1 MNAPANQMTA
11 NQQMTASKRDFVE
24 QIRSPDQQ
32 TKLATY
38 LPMDISAARFTE
50 VVVWAVQQNPDLV
63 KPSTDKTSLFLACQR
78 AAQDG
83 LLPDGREGAL
93 VMYSGKVQWQPMI
106 RGLRKRLADA
116 GFDLRAECVYEGD
129 EFDYQLGDEP
139 FINHKAP
146 KLGSGIKRGACIG
159 AYAIATN
166 LKTGE
171 KYREVMDIDQLNAV
185 ASVSRSSTGPWKGP
199 FADEMRRKTVGKRL
213 IKSLPIGDNRRLQE
227 LIDRDNEDY
236 DLERPAKPAPSAT
249 AAAVQAAVR
258 GERQQPPAQ
267 PERQPEQASNVID
280 GEYSHV
286 EGNGDGNGDDFDD
299 PLAN

>member
-11 NQQMTASKRDFVE
+11 NQQMTAAKRDFVE

-63 KPSTDKTSLFLACQR
+63 KPTTDKTSLFLACQR

-116 GFDLRAECVYEGD
+116 NFDIRAECVYDGD

-146 KLGSGIKRGACIG
+146 RLGSGVKRGDVIG

-166 LKTGE
+166 LNTGE

-185 ASVSRSSTGPWKGP
+185 AAVSRSGTGGPWKGP
-199 FADEMRRKTVGKRL
+199 FKTEMYRKTVAKRL

-236 DLERPAKPAPSAT
+236 DLDRAAKPSPSAT
-249 AAAVQAAVR
+249 AAAVQAVVR
-258 GERQQPPAQ
+258 GERQAPPAQ
-267 PERQPEQASNVID
+267 PEREPEPANNVID
-280 GEYSHV
+280 GEYSPV
-286 EGNGDGNGDDFDD
+286 EGDDFDD